1 MAFLVGVFEGD
12 IDAWSKLFLSDP
24 LGRAQVAKGHT
35 VLRGVDNP
43 NLAFVRIEFDS
54 ADDAR
59 AFAEK
64 VRGSTVLDNVI
75 PKIPPTVAEMLDQ
88 TTY

>member
-12 IDAWSKLFLSDP
+12 FDAWKQMFLSDP

-35 VLRGVDNP
+35 ILRGVDNP

-54 ADDAR
+54 AEAAT

-64 VRGSTVLDNVI
+64 VRGSTVLDNVTV
-75 PKIPPTVAEMLDQ
+75 KFPPTVAEMSDQ
-88 TTY
+88 ASY